1 MTHHTSPLGV
11 KPSHAPAGGG
21 LQNRPVAGAW
31 SIIAAALM
39 FACMGALI
47 KIVSASLSNETIV
60 FFRNLFSLGFTF
72 PWLIGGRGID
82 QLKTRCFHLHLVRCM
97 TGLGAMY
104 CLFYAVAHL
113 KLSEAVLL
121 SLTNPLFIPLIA
133 FIWIG
138 EMPLKRAWGAI
149 LIGFAGIALI
159 LRPGPGIMD
168 INSLVGLMAGVCIAF
183 EMVTIRRMSSTEP
196 AVRIVFYFVLL
207 STLISAIPLLWA
219 GRIPSPHEWL
229 YLLLVGLSATVGQFF
244 MAKGYSLAPAA
255 HVSPFSYGT
264 VLFAALLGRIF
275 WNEALDAAGWAGT
288 ALICGGGVLTIHGA
302 KPVDDPHSIA

>member
-1 MTHHTSPLGV
+1 MNHSTSPLGV
-11 KPSHAPAGGG
+11 KPTYAPAGGG
-21 LQNRPVAGAW
+21 LQNRPVAGACA
-31 SIIAAALM
+31 IIASALM

-47 KIVSASLSNETIV
+47 KIVSASLPNETIV

-72 PWLIGGRGID
+72 PWLIGGRGFD
-82 QLKTRCFHLHLVRCM
+82 RLKTRRLCLHLLRCM
-97 TGLGAMY
+97 SGLGAMY

-149 LIGFAGIALI
+149 AIGFAGIALI

-168 INSLVGLMAGVCIAF
+168 IDSLVGLMAGVGIAF
-183 EMVTIRRMSSTEP
+183 EMVAIRRMSSTEP
-196 AVRIVFYFVLL
+196 AVRIVFYFALL
-207 STLISAIPLLWA
+207 STLISSIPLLWA
-219 GRIPSPHEWL
+219 GRIPSPNEWL
-229 YLLLVGLSATVGQFF
+229 YLLLVGLSATAGQFF

-255 HVSPFSYGT
+255 QVSPFSYGT
-264 VLFAALLGRIF
+264 VLFAALLGRVF
-275 WNEALDAAGWAGT
+275 WDETLDAAGWAGT

-302 KPVDDPHSIA
+302 KAVDESRRTA